1 MILMDGNATAAS
13 IKKEVAARTA
23 ELRERGV
30 VLGLGTI
37 LVGDDPGSK
46 IYVDAKHRDCAEVG
60 IQSLR
65 IELPREASTQDV
77 LAAVAH
83 FNQASAV
90 TGFIV
95 QLPLPPQCDTERIV
109 EAIWPAKDVDGLS
122 PLNVGRLAST
132 SRGELPTPIACT
144 PRGIVEL
151 GCRHG
156 VQWEGAVVCVVGQ
169 GQTAGRPLSLLLT
182 HEKIGSTVISCHI
195 GTRDLARHTR
205 EADVVVAA
213 AGVPGLIGVD
223 MVKPGAAI
231 FDVGVTRRRDPA
243 TGKNKIIGDVDPAV
257 REVAGYFSPNP
268 GGVGPMT
275 RATLLLNVVEAG
287 EKAAAEM
294 GR

>member
-1 MILMDGNATAAS
+1 MILMDGKATAAS
-13 IKKEVAARTA
+13 IKEEVAARTA
-23 ELRERGV
+23 ALRERGV

-65 IELPREASTQDV
+65 IELPREANTEDV
-77 LAAVAH
+77 LAAVEH

-90 TGFIV
+90 TGLIV

-109 EAIWPAKDVDGLS
+109 EAMAPAKDVDGLS

-151 GCRHG
+151 GQRHG
-156 VQWEGAVVCVVGQ
+156 VEWAGAVVCVVGQ

-182 HEKIGSTVISCHI
+182 HEKVGSTVIACHV

-213 AGVPGLIGVD
+213 AGVAGLITPD
-223 MVKPGAAI
+223 MVKPGSAV
-231 FDVGVTRRRDPA
+231 FDVGVTRRLDPA

-287 EKAAAEM
+287 ENAAA
-294 GR
+294 GRV